1 MSRIVLGVSGGI
13 AAYSVRAVASAARCR
28 HEVTVVPTVAAL
40 EFVGVS
46 TWAALSGPAS
56 AHLGVRRRPSGAA
69 RQDRAGGRPGLRCAC
84 DR

>member
-13 AAYSVRAVASAARCR
+13 AAYKACELLRRLQGAG

-40 EFVGVS
+40 EFVGGHLGR
-46 TWAALSGPAS
+46 AIGPAS
-56 AHLGVRRRPSGAA
+56 AHLSVRRRPSGAA